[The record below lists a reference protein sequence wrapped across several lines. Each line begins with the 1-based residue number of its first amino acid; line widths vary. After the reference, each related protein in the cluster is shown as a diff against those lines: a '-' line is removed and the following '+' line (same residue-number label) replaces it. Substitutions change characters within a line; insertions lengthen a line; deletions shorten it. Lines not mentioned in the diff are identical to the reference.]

1 MLGLGIG
8 LSIAGVLFSLMAIMV
23 VFMGN
28 EGAAVPALLVPLLV
42 GLPLTA
48 LLAVMTLRYWPGIG
62 VKRALD
68 ACPGWVYVMLG
79 VLASVLG
86 IALLALF
93 IAAHTLGES
102 MPPRFHVPV
111 ATLAWYALSLGL
123 FAGLVSLRSQLGADD
138 AGGPPLAGG

>member
-28 EGAAVPALLVPLLV
+28 EGAAVPSLLIPLLL

-48 LLAVMTLRYWPGIG
+48 LLAAATFRYWPGIG
-62 VKRALD
+62 VRRALR
-68 ACPGWVYVMLG
+68 ACPGWVYAMIG
-79 VLASVLG
+79 VLASVLA

-93 IAAHTLGES
+93 IATRTLGES
-102 MPPRFHVPV
+102 MPPRFHLPV

-123 FAGLVSLRSQLGADD
+123 FAGLVSLRERFRED
-138 AGGPPLAGG
+138 GGPPLAGN